1 MTTELETTFGSTL
14 STHEMKELHRR
25 TWATT
30 RADWFGDG
38 EMAFF
43 GTKVETGAY
52 VSPKGGAFFVSSE
65 KPPHDRRRYSVRRMD
80 IYTGKVETVGEFC
93 GHKTLKTA
101 IAARNAAVLAGTET
115 P

>member
-1 MTTELETTFGSTL
+1 MATELSTTLGTELSTTEL
-14 STHEMKELHRR
+14 KELHRR
-25 TWATT
+25 TWAQT

-43 GTKVETGAY
+43 DTILETGAY
-52 VSPKGGAFFVSSE
+52 VSPKGGAYFVTSE

-80 IYTGKVETVGEFC
+80 IYTGAVGTVGEFC